1 MVSGHQ
7 ISYQTAIFLFSYM
20 YVYSGH
26 FELSHDLI
34 TSGISQNHCLYVKSK
49 QNSQN
54 YMAFYSYLGVAEI
67 VQLNNYLPW
76 VEIIMFD

>member
-1 MVSGHQ
+1 
-7 ISYQTAIFLFSYM
+7 M

-54 YMAFYSYLGVAEI
+54 YMALYSYLGVAEI
-67 VQLNNYLPW
+67 VQLNNYLP
-76 VEIIMFD
+76 